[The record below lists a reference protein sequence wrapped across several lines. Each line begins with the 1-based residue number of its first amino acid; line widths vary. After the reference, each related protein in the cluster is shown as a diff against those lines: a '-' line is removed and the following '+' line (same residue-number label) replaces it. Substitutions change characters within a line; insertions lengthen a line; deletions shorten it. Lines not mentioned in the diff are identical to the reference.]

1 MTTRADVDRLGAA
14 TARIVELA
22 RRDLEAAFRSLNLAS
37 PDAVRDALLEI
48 VPALVREYGD
58 VAATV
63 AAEWYEEVRAAQ
75 VGGSFNARLA
85 DGFPV
90 DEMQSTVRREAG
102 HLWGDDQAKTLVALS
117 GSIQRFVMY
126 SGRATVARNAERDP
140 ANPRYARV
148 PRGTKTCAF
157 CSMLASRG
165 FVYHTEESAGGH
177 WNHYHDDCRCQVVME
192 WDKDAHHI
200 EGYDPD
206 VMYSKYEAARQAAGS
221 GDPRAIL
228 AEMRR
233 MYPQDFTDG
242 VVSAVA

>member
-14 TARIVELA
+14 TARIVGLA
-22 RRDLEAAFRSLNLAS
+22 RRDLEAAFRSLNLVS
-37 PDAVRDALLEI
+37 PDAVRDALLEV

-58 VAATV
+58 IAATA
-63 AAEWYEEVRAAQ
+63 AAEWYEEARAAQ

-102 HLWGDDQAKTLVALS
+102 HLWSDDQAKTLKVLS

-126 SGRATVARNAERDP
+126 SGRATVAHNTEHDP
-140 ANPRYARV
+140 ANPRFARV
-148 PRGTKTCAF
+148 PRGSKTCAF
-157 CSMLASRG
+157 CTMLASRG
-165 FVYHTEESAGGH
+165 FVYRSKASAGGE
-177 WNHYHDDCRCQVVME
+177 WNHFHDDCRCQVVTE

-206 VMYSKYEAARQAAGS
+206 AMRSKHDAARQAAGS

>member
-1 MTTRADVDRLGAA
+1 MTTRADVERLSGAS
-14 TARIVELA
+14 ARIVELA
-22 RRDLEAAFRSLNLAS
+22 RRDLAAAFGSLNLAN
-37 PDAVRDALLEI
+37 PEAVRDALLEI

-63 AAEWYEEVRAAQ
+63 AAEWYEETRAAQ
-75 VGGSFNARLA
+75 LGGSYTARVA

-102 HLWGDDQAKTLVALS
+102 HLWGDDQAKTLVALA

-126 SGRATVARNAERDP
+126 SGRATVARNAEHDP

-148 PRGTKTCAF
+148 PRGAKTCAF
-157 CSMLASRG
+157 CLAMASRG
-165 FVYHTEESAGGH
+165 FVYYTEESAGGH
-177 WNHYHDDCRCQVVME
+177 WNHYHDDCRCQVVAE
-192 WDKDAHHI
+192 FDAEAHHI
-200 EGYDPD
+200 DGYDPD
-206 VMYSKYEAARQAAGS
+206 AMFAKYEAARQAAGS
-221 GDPRAIL
+221 GSPNAIL

-242 VVSAVA
+242 VIEAVA